1 MIFALEQQRNEIAKK
16 TKHKN
21 THFKIIGRR
30 ESREKNKKIKKIKL
44 KWKRGRNYWFF
55 DSDWKEMID
64 WSKKRREEKR
74 RERERKDSHSIK
86 ILWQWSV
93 NIHPIHRCSLFSLVR
108 LSIQSA
114 AFGKGGGG
122 RKGGLGGRGYP
133 IQKKESQIKSGWI
146 LLNPISVQNYPG
158 V

>member
-1 MIFALEQQRNEIAKK
+1 MAGKIETRSMIFALEQQRNEIAKK

-64 WSKKRREEKR
+64 WSKKRREKK
-74 RERERKDSHSIK
+74 REREERFPQHQDTLTVIRKHTSH
-86 ILWQWSV
+86 
-93 NIHPIHRCSLFSLVR
+93 PSLFSLFFGETIDPVRCFRERWRGEKRGFGREGVSNTKERESDKVR
-108 LSIQSA
+108 LNSTQ
-114 AFGKGGGG
+114 
-122 RKGGLGGRGYP
+122 P
-133 IQKKESQIKSGWI
+133 
-146 LLNPISVQNYPG
+146 N
-158 V
+158 